1 MKTLILTTFFGLS
14 FLCLKAQNQTALER
28 IEAAKIALITERLE
42 LTPEQAERFWPIY
55 REYSEKQRDIRR
67 DFQELKRDFD
77 PKTATEKENQQVL
90 EKGYQMKERRLE
102 LDRSYSTRMQQVVTS
117 RQLMNLRK
125 AEDDFREML
134 IQRIRQQNA
143 QQNRQENI
151 RERNNDQMKQRRFN

>member
-1 MKTLILTTFFGLS
+1 MKTLILTTFLGLS
-14 FLCLKAQNQTALER
+14 FLCLQAQNQAALDR

-55 REYSEKQRDIRR
+55 REYSEKQLEIRR

-77 PKTATEKENQQVL
+77 PKNASEKENEQVL
-90 EKGYQMKERRLE
+90 QRGYQMKERKLE
-102 LDRSYSTRMQQVVTS
+102 LEKNYSQRMQQVVTS
-117 RQLMNLRK
+117 RQLMNLRR

-134 IQRIRQQNA
+134 MQRIRQQNS
-143 QQNRQENI
+143 QQQRQENI